1 VALCMAVGAAMAGDT
16 SGSIDDWLKSL
27 HA

>member
-1 VALCMAVGAAMAGDT
+1 MAVGAAMAGDT

>member
-1 VALCMAVGAAMAGDT
+1 VAVGAAMAGDT